1 MEDGTWWRM
10 SDSSKTQTRLKST
23 KLDIQKSGLMAVYV
37 RDQWEPVGVRNIPR
51 YLSDMIDIIKFLESH
66 LDVYHQTTPDI
77 IWQGIKFI
85 TQLFKESKEEGN
97 LLLGQLLIEPDYFL
111 TWCHNDLVDH
121 LLEEKNE

>member
-1 MEDGTWWRM
+1 M